1 MRARS
6 ILARAVLATSTIALM
21 ALAPIAP
28 AHAAPPGITI
38 LDVVI
43 AEGDAGTTFAS
54 FALTYG
60 GAPTAGVSVDYTTAD
75 VTATAGSDYTAV
87 SGTANFTGKV
97 ATISVPI
104 LGDTALEAD
113 ETFEVNLSNPVG
125 KALDDSQAIG
135 TITNDDL
142 PHATIDDPSVSETG
156 GTITFTVS
164 LGQAGTV
171 DAVMGYATTGGT
183 ATDGSDFTGQT
194 GTLTILASST
204 TGTIDVPILDDGTY
218 EGNEDLTVD
227 LSVVSGVVLDDV
239 QGLGAITEDDP
250 MPDITVD
257 DPSAGETAGT
267 MTFTIS
273 LSAAADAD
281 VSVDYATSENTATDA
296 DDYTGTAGTAT
307 ILAGDTSTTVDVA
320 ILDDFTHEGDETLN
334 LDLSGEINGSL
345 IDAQGQGTI
354 TEDDPAPTISM
365 DSPTVGETDGTS
377 TFTISLDTA
386 AAVDVSVDYTT
397 TDVEASDGLD
407 YTGLTGT
414 ATVLAGD
421 TSTTVEV
428 TILDDPTYEGD
439 ETFTL
444 DLSNEV
450 NGTIGGAAGTATITD
465 DEAAPA
471 VSIADG
477 STSEGNSGTKKLNF
491 SVSLDVAS
499 AFDVSV
505 DYAATDG
512 TASAGSDYVAAAGT
526 VTILAGDTLGQAQVT
541 VNGDTD
547 WEPDEDL
554 TVDLGNFVGTGSIDT
569 GTATGTIANDDKQP
583 STLTVRVLKT
593 STQIKAKGL
602 LESASTGN
610 KVTVTLSRYHN
621 GKWQK
626 MSVKSVSVKKFGDR
640 DTDGNADAQYLA
652 SFARPA
658 KGKYQFRAKFAGDA
672 DSLTKTQKV
681 TFTR

>member
-1 MRARS
+1 M
-6 ILARAVLATSTIALM
+6 
-21 ALAPIAP
+21 
-28 AHAAPPGITI
+28 
-38 LDVVI
+38 
-43 AEGDAGTTFAS
+43 
-54 FALTYG
+54 
-60 GAPTAGVSVDYTTAD
+60 
-75 VTATAGSDYTAV
+75 
-87 SGTANFTGKV
+87 
-97 ATISVPI
+97 
-104 LGDTALEAD
+104 
-113 ETFEVNLSNPVG
+113 
-125 KALDDSQAIG
+125 
-135 TITNDDL
+135 
-142 PHATIDDPSVSETG
+142 
-156 GTITFTVS
+156 TFTVS
-164 LGQAGTV
+164 LDQAGTV

-194 GTLTILASST
+194 GTLTILAGST
-204 TGTIDVPILDDGTY
+204 TGTIDVPVLDDGTY

-227 LSVVSGVVLDDV
+227 LSAVSGVVVDDP
-239 QGLGAITEDDP
+239 QGLGTITEDDP

-257 DPSAGETAGT
+257 DPSVGETGGT
-267 MTFTIS
+267 MTFTVS
-273 LSAAADAD
+273 LSAAADVD
-281 VSVDYATSENTATDA
+281 VSVDYATSDNTATDA
-296 DDYTGTAGTAT
+296 ADYTGTTGTAT

-320 ILDDFTHEGDETLN
+320 ILDDFTYEGDETLN
-334 LDLSGEINGSL
+334 LDLSGEVNGSL

-354 TEDDPAPTISM
+354 TEEDPAPTISV
-365 DSPTVGETDGTS
+365 DSPTVGETDGTA
-377 TFTISLDTA
+377 TFAISLDTA

-407 YTGLTGT
+407 YTGVTGT

-421 TSTTVEV
+421 TSTTVDV
-428 TILDDPTYEGD
+428 TILDDFTYEGD

-450 NGTIGGAAGTATITD
+450 NGTIGGATGTASVTD

-471 VSIADG
+471 VSIADA

-491 SVSLDVAS
+491 SVSLDVVS

-505 DYAATDG
+505 DYATTDG
-512 TASAGSDYVAAAGT
+512 TANAGSDYVAATGT
-526 VTILAGDTLGQAQVT
+526 VTILAGDTLGQVQVT
-541 VNGDTD
+541 INGDTAR
-547 WEPDEDL
+547 ESDEDL
-554 TVDLGNFVGTGSIDT
+554 TVDLGSVVGTGSIGT
-569 GTATGTIANDDKQP
+569 GTATGTITNDDKQP
-583 STLTVRVLKT
+583 STLTVKVIKA
-593 STQIKAKGL
+593 STTIKAKGL

-658 KGKYQFRAKFAGDA
+658 TGKYQFRAKFAGDA